1 MRARRRAGVLRCGQR
16 RGRGALRRDRA
27 ERRPPQRRRWADLER
42 ARRACSSSLRGR
54 RGAFPRGRGRRTSA
68 GSPRSARRGRAP
80 RRDRAGRIDALDR
93 PRRDLAGPPARRPP
107 RRPFPHLA
115 SARSGSRVRGR
126 RRGRRVE
133 RRRGRHLEDERRGA
147 GAPLHVVRRP
157 STRRTPTS
165 GTSRRAR
172 GRSPRTAAAIRRR
185 PSTDVG
191 TEAGSGS
198 PGSPSPLPS
207 MPYALVA
214 TEDRL
219 FAGLAG
225 GELWESRD
233 RGDTWRRCTLL
244 GNGLT
249 RLLALVSAPR

>member
-1 MRARRRAGVLRCGQR
+1 MRARRGAGVLRCGQR

-27 ERRPPQRRRWADLER
+27 ERRPSQRRRWADLER
-42 ARRACSSSLRGR
+42 AHGLARAPFAADVELSPEAVDVARPLDR
-54 RGAFPRGRGRRTSA
+54 
-68 GSPRSARRGRAP
+68 PRSARRGRAP

-107 RRPFPHLA
+107 GRPFPHLA

-133 RRRGRHLEDERRGA
+133 RRRGRYLEVERRGA
-147 GAPLHVVRRP
+147 EAPLHVVRDRGP
-157 STRRTPTS
+157 RGPGPLVRL
-165 GTSRRAR
+165 GEHGAVRRAR
-172 GRSPRTAAAIRRR
+172 RRR
-185 PSTDVG
+185 STGVRVPTSERRLG
-191 TEAGSGS
+191 ALAGL
-198 PGSPSPLPS
+198 PEPLPS